1 MSDNPYIYGSNQ
13 NDKDYRLLAIF
24 RCKDLKY
31 LDYELIDDSTREL
44 AAKKYSDQFN
54 DSDAVAD
61 KKDEESKEADPLLV
75 EAKIDCTH
83 RMIDRLLENDPE
95 NSMKLKIL
103 QNFDQVWQNLE
114 VEVTEKTEIY
124 QKSVKDIHK
133 IKKNCIEYCM
143 KALKKEELMS
153 EKKSIELIGKFQ
165 SYKKH

>member
-1 MSDNPYIYGSNQ
+1 LPKLTVLSFGKNYITDLDTTITYLKSLKTNLQVLKMSDNPYIYGSNQ

-103 QNFDQVWQNLE
+103 
-114 VEVTEKTEIY
+114 
-124 QKSVKDIHK
+124 
-133 IKKNCIEYCM
+133 
-143 KALKKEELMS
+143 
-153 EKKSIELIGKFQ
+153 
-165 SYKKH
+165 